1 MIFVPKRKVC
11 WYEKRRS
18 RRRRRRRERGSL
30 LFQKSFCTLS
40 QFTFVIVV
48 IVAGSLSLDFLYL
61 EVMLQEISRIR
72 AAADFHLILKTHGV
86 PNHILVAEMTCAAPK

>member
-1 MIFVPKRKVC
+1 MLWEADLGPFG
-11 WYEKRRS
+11 
-18 RRRRRRRERGSL
+18 RRRTQCASKA
-30 LFQKSFCTLS
+30 FVCPQ

-48 IVAGSLSLDFLYL
+48 ILSLSLSCSTFCMYVLHHYSSTI
-61 EVMLQEISRIR
+61 VMLQEISRIR

>member
-1 MIFVPKRKVC
+1 MLWEADLGPFG
-11 WYEKRRS
+11 
-18 RRRRRRRERGSL
+18 RRRTQCASKA
-30 LFQKSFCTLS
+30 FVCPQ

-48 IVAGSLSLDFLYL
+48 ILSLSLSELLDFLYVCMYYVI
-61 EVMLQEISRIR
+61 VMLQEISRIR

>member
-1 MIFVPKRKVC
+1 MGPFG
-11 WYEKRRS
+11 
-18 RRRRRRRERGSL
+18 RRRTQCASKA
-30 LFQKSFCTLS
+30 FVCPQ

-48 IVAGSLSLDFLYL
+48 ILSLSLSELLDFLYVCMYYVI
-61 EVMLQEISRIR
+61 VMLQEISRIR